1 MLKKACALFLIS
13 MDVVYPAVSLAGA
26 PQIPGFYGKV
36 SLPQTSVTAMPV
48 LSQGG
53 TQQGVASGVYTMD
66 DATHMTIQ
74 QTASQAI
81 IDWSSFNIGANSWV
95 KFDQKGNQ
103 GWVALNNIKDANPT
117 QIFGHLSADGKIYLI
132 NQNGILFAPGSQVN
146 VHTLVAS
153 SLKMNQTDFA
163 NGLLQFQADPA
174 PASRPGVVSNQG
186 TITTDQQGSVFLL
199 GPQVENGGK
208 IDAPLGQVGLAAGT
222 DISIT
227 SPPVAANGQSRMA
240 LVTTVNKN
248 PGTVTN
254 MEGGSL
260 SADGGMV
267 GMYGGTVQQNGLI
280 RSVTSVKVNGQIELL
295 ASDRIVTGA
304 NSVTETPVSS
314 DPESVNST
322 YQPTYGII
330 TLAGLDGKSPAGTI
344 ELNGS
349 ISSPAGTVT
358 LLADQRA
365 YLAAGSSIDVSG
377 LWSNEPASANL
388 VTTQLN
394 SVTLRD
400 YYNQKNG
407 PLKGSTVSVD
417 AQNGNSIGD
426 VTGALGAQNMNAV
439 ERSTTGG
446 NITISVASG
455 DLIAHQGSTL
465 SFAGGGYNFAEG
477 NVSVSK
483 LYYGNKV
490 YDIGSAPA
498 NIAYDGILG
507 SYQVT
512 TQKFGLVSQFQGLY
526 YGGSA
531 PLNDL
536 ASHIVEGSNAGAL
549 KVSAPTLVLDGT
561 LNGSVVKG
569 AYQTLPANPVNSL
582 GNATA
587 IGLQEP
593 VGGALTIGLPPATP
607 LADTNMV
614 TSQVT
619 VKSDVA
625 AQNLS
630 ADSPTQ
636 TGVTNLSARN
646 LNSSGLSSLTVNT
659 NGTFTTERDV
669 NLQLASGGSFTV
681 NAGKIDHEGAIT
693 VPAGQIILNT
703 DGNRGNPSLVSRVYL
718 GSDSVLSAAGERVD
732 DTLAGTGNNLLLSGN
747 IGGGSITLSD
757 SNPNGEGVVV
767 NKGALVDVSG
777 GYRISQTGKLTGGD
791 AGAIFVQGSSIV
803 ANGNFRGL
811 SLPGNNGGS
820 ILFHADTVEVVS
832 AANAPTAFNQDFLFD
847 SSIDGIKEKDSSSGA
862 LTGRGKF
869 TMVDDQLYASGI
881 TQLTL
886 QSRSGDL
893 TVDTGATLVPS
904 LQKLTVPVQ
913 GGAQAAAPV
922 DGNLYNPGGARV
934 GTGAVPP
941 DAIGKSSVTLS
952 AGVTFTEQSTDNPPV
967 LNNTFKVSVQDG
979 AAVKVAP
986 SGSIT
991 LTSANDVDL
1000 EGRLLA
1006 RAGSISLDAKGG
1018 TLTVGADASLMAG
1031 GYNLPNY
1038 STVAPG
1044 VITGYTP
1051 LDGGKVT
1058 LTSDV
1063 GSVRLAAGSIVDVS
1077 GSVPVETTIANGTLS
1092 PATVQQASNPG
1103 TLAITF
1109 AGDFQ
1114 NSATI
1119 SAKGQAGLPGGS
1131 LTLKKTDINNGL
1143 TLSADDFKRYLSEG
1157 FDNLAF
1163 QSSRSILFSGDLNAT
1178 VGRRLTLDAPE
1189 IAGVGNGSSTPQQ
1202 VNLNTPWLTL
1212 SDSVALL
1219 PPVTPQ
1225 AGNGVL
1231 TLTGVQGVNVIG
1243 DLALSGFQSATISA
1257 PHGDLVVNDRKY
1269 QTSSNQEEYSG
1280 RLASAGDLTLKADRL
1295 YPGMN
1300 VETVQD
1306 ANGVTQ
1312 NVYLPSDFT
1321 INSGGKV
1328 SVLPAEQA
1336 SGPVMSA
1343 GGSLTINAQGGIDH
1357 EGEIDVPLGTITL
1370 NAAGSAVSGSR
1381 VFLAPGS
1388 VLSTAG
1394 SSAPVAYGFV
1404 GDDGTAY
1411 FYDKT
1416 HLDVSGN
1423 PTQTPIGAAPAKGI
1437 SVSGNEVIVGS
1448 NAQVDISGGGG
1459 VMAYNFQPGVQGT
1472 YNPFSVSGRY
1482 LIVPGTLASLPGS
1495 AIYLSGGQGVAAGVY
1510 SVIPAQFAIEY
1521 ASLPGA
1527 LVVSDLGT
1535 KAPPSSVATSEG
1547 ISQVVS
1553 GYATER
1559 GTGNKPDLIHYYSV
1573 GPAAQLLQ
1581 EGSFTVASFAA
1592 NDAGSLKVSGATT
1605 VLNGMLSAGAAKDG
1619 AAGSITLS
1627 GSNVSVLETAVQ
1639 LPAGFNFSTPVD
1651 PSLSGTCQ
1659 VAASTLSGQR
1669 FSAISLGSLDGSNP
1683 TSSVTIGKNI
1693 TLEAQA
1699 ITLSAQDAITVEEG
1713 AKLAASAPATGSAV
1727 AGAGTLTLTAR
1738 GGIGEISI
1746 GAGAQL
1752 SASGAVN
1759 LDAKQLD
1766 LQGGLSGSSLTL
1778 ASDKLLVGSAAPQ
1791 AGALD
1796 LDPYLLGKIGTAGF
1810 TDLNLKSRSD
1820 IVFGGSVDLTAQGT
1834 LTLDAARLM
1843 GDGGS
1848 PVVTATAKTIK
1859 VTNSG
1864 ASAGTG
1870 GASGGS
1876 LSLNASGNLAVGQG
1890 SITDGFSSTVLA
1902 ASNEVAFV
1910 GKGSLNTTGGDLTIT
1925 AARITAAPYQDPT
1938 TAVPSYQAANFT
1950 VNAGNGAVTLI
1961 RNGNTA
1967 TASNANAGGI
1977 LSFQGRTIVSGA
1989 DGSPGSG
1996 ALIDLPAGS
2005 VSLTATGSGSGDGV
2019 FLKDGT
2025 RISAQAA
2032 ADGSQP
2038 GGSITLR
2045 SDSGQVNVASGATLD
2060 VSAPVAGDAGSITLI
2075 VPTGSGVVLAGQIV
2089 GSSAQGKGGSLTIDS
2104 ATLNLG
2110 STADPSSLSGK
2121 IASGGFTEAVHLRD
2135 RSDQSVTVDQVK
2147 AHDFLLTADSG
2158 SLVVQGTIDA
2168 SGANG
2173 GRVELNAGQDLT
2185 VNGTI
2190 KANATGAGGSGGQVI
2205 LNDESST
2212 GSTVPGQLTLAAGS
2226 VIDVSGAQGGS
2237 VALRAVQNGGDVN
2250 ITLKGST
2257 VKGATQLTAEAFKTY
2272 SEGALTI
2279 DTSSSNQWENDANT
2293 FMSSYGA
2300 AISSRLKSELGP
2312 PVQLLA
2318 GIEVKS
2324 SGDITLDGNLDTT
2337 SWRPGGGPGVLTLRA
2352 AGNLNINAN
2361 LVDHPT
2367 SFDKLNQNGPGR
2379 TSWGYNLVAGS
2390 DLASADIMA
2399 VVATGALPSGR
2410 GNLNINQT
2418 GSLVYSESAP
2428 INLASAHD
2436 TVLGGGAA
2444 PGYMLN
2450 NFGNKTLNYT
2460 VASYSA
2466 PITGEIGGSLLIN
2479 NGGAI
2484 QSALGAIDLNIGGN
2498 LNLGSST
2505 SLGSIR
2511 TTGAHP
2517 LVSGASYN
2525 SYGSNYWEYQGG
2537 GDINLE
2543 VGGAVMGGTVG
2554 DGSAWEYLYKTGAG
2568 TLTKYNWSA
2577 SYGGTAGKATSGL
2590 ATMGGG
2596 SLTVKSGGSFSTQA
2610 GTFGNG
2616 NLTVYSGG
2624 DLSGR
2629 FLVKSGAVTL
2639 HSAGNFGGEPT
2650 YDATGKLL
2658 SAGNQPV
2665 LEAFASQISVLAQG
2679 SVTMG
2684 AVYNPTMAMMAG
2696 NNPMWNPGYTD
2707 ASSLTA
2713 KAVTGDLVLTGDNVF
2728 NDHAPQTTIVK
2739 DAWRFDLLPGTVS
2752 LSAGNDLRL
2761 TDTFAMAPSLSG
2773 NLSLSAGR
2781 DINGLYLNVNG
2792 AASNGAIYMQDMS
2805 PATFAAAVPANVFNS
2820 QYHEVGMP
2828 ARTDNSPITVSAGR
2842 DITNLQ
2848 LSLPKQAEV
2857 SAGRDIS
2864 NIAYTGQNLG
2874 ADDVSSIK
2882 AGRNITFSSNAD
2894 LADDHLLRIEEGGA
2908 GSLLVVAG
2916 GDINLG
2922 SSQGIKTFGNA
2933 FNANLGSKGSDLFVV
2948 AGAEND
2954 LSVPQI
2960 EAFFNGGT
2968 YTDKNGNKVTVT
2980 GIREYGVDAT
2990 DASDPNQA
2998 AQYLQAARNAMETLF
3013 FNRSSEKGTPGQ
3025 LNDGTGS
3032 INMVSSQISTS
3043 SGKDDIYILTRSA
3056 VNVGKSSLILD
3067 KDKAAAAIN
3076 STGIDTAQG
3085 GAINIFS
3092 GGDLNVNESRV
3103 MTYDGGDITLWSQMG
3118 DINAGRGSKTAI
3130 SASPPKVVPVP
3141 NTSPQQYQL
3150 VFQPPMLGSGVRA
3163 VSFEASVTPGDL
3175 YIFAPNGTIDGGEA
3189 GMTGHKVTGKAKRWN
3204 NVRNITSQVSVGVP
3218 SAADG
3223 TVSISALGGTGALA
3237 AGNTALDAGAAL
3249 NQMGAAKAAGPSGQD
3264 DDFVAKLLDVKVLG
3278 FDE

>member
-95 KFDQKGNQ
+95 KFNQQGNQ
-103 GWVALNNIKDANPT
+103 GWVALNRINDANPT

-174 PASRPGVVSNQG
+174 PASTPGVVSNQG

-227 SPPVAANGQSRMA
+227 SPPVAANGQGRMA

-260 SADGGMV
+260 SADGGLV

-314 DPESVNST
+314 DPEAVNST
-322 YQPTYGII
+322 YQPTYGSI
-330 TLAGLDGKSPAGTI
+330 TLAGIDGTSPAGTI

-349 ISSPAGTVT
+349 ISSPAGNVT

-407 PLKGSTVSVD
+407 ALKGSTVSVD
-417 AQNGNSIGD
+417 AQNGSSIGD
-426 VTGALGAQNMNAV
+426 VSGALGAQNMNAV

-446 NITISVASG
+446 NITIKVASG
-455 DLIAHQGSTL
+455 DLITQQGSKL

-483 LYYGNKV
+483 LYSGNKV

-498 NIAYDGILG
+498 NIAYDGVLG
-507 SYQVT
+507 NYQVT
-512 TQKFGLVSQFQGLY
+512 SQKFGLVSQFQGLY

-536 ASHIVEGSNAGAL
+536 ASHIVEGSNAGSL
-549 KVSAPTLVLDGT
+549 SVSAPTLVLDGA

-587 IGLQEP
+587 TGLQEP
-593 VGGALTIGLPPATP
+593 VGGALTIGLPPATG
-607 LADTNMV
+607 LGDTNMV

-659 NGTFTTERDV
+659 NGTFTTEQGV

-693 VPAGQIILNT
+693 VPAGQIVLNT
-703 DGNRGNPSLVSRVYL
+703 VGNGGDQSLVSRVYL

-777 GYRISQTGKLTGGD
+777 GYRIDQTGKLTGGD
-791 AGAIFVQGSSIV
+791 AGAISVQGSSIV

-820 ILFHADTVEVVS
+820 IIFHADTVEVFD
-832 AANAPTAFNQDFLFD
+832 AAPSGLEQDFKFNTPIPATLV
-847 SSIDGIKEKDSSSGA
+847 
-862 LTGRGKF
+862 GKF
-869 TMVDDQLYASGI
+869 SMVDDQLSASGI

-922 DGNLYNPGGARV
+922 DGNLYNPGGASV

-952 AGVTFTEQSTDNPPV
+952 AGVTFTEQSTDTPPPV
-967 LNNTFKVSVQDG
+967 SSNFKVSVQDG

-1000 EGRLLA
+1000 EGRLVA
-1006 RAGSISLDAKGG
+1006 RAGNISLDAKGG

-1031 GYNLPNY
+1031 GYNRPNY

-1058 LTSDV
+1058 LTSDA

-1092 PATVQQASNPG
+1092 PAGVQQASNPG

-1109 AGDFQ
+1109 VGDFQ

-1143 TLSADDFKRYLSEG
+1143 TLSADDFNRYLSEG

-1202 VNLNTPWLTL
+1202 VSLSTPWLTL

-1243 DLALSGFQSATISA
+1243 DLALSGFQSATVSA

-1269 QTSSNQEEYSG
+1269 QTSSNQEAYSG

-1328 SVLPAEQA
+1328 SVLPADKA

-1370 NAAGSAVSGSR
+1370 NAPGSAESGSR

-1394 SSAPVAYGFV
+1394 SSTPVAYGFV

-1416 HLDVSGN
+1416 HLDLSGN
-1423 PTQTPIGAAPAKGI
+1423 PTQTPIGAAPGKGI

-1448 NAQVDISGGGG
+1448 NAQLDISGGGG

-1495 AIYLSGGQGVAAGVY
+1495 AIYLSGGQGMAAGVY

-1521 ASLPGA
+1521 AALPGA

-1535 KAPPSSVATSEG
+1535 KAPSSSVATSEG

-1559 GTGNKPDLIHYYSV
+1559 GTGSKPDLLHYYSV

-1605 VLNGMLSAGAAKDG
+1605 VLNGILSAGAAKDG

-1669 FSAISLGSLDGSNP
+1669 FSSISLGSLDGSNP

-1752 SASGAVN
+1752 AASGALN

-1796 LDPYLLGKIGTAGF
+1796 LNPALLGQLDAGF
-1810 TDLNLKSRSD
+1810 ADLTLKSRSD

-1848 PVVTATAKTIK
+1848 PVVTATAQTIK

-1870 GASGGS
+1870 GATGGS
-1876 LSLNASGNLAVGQG
+1876 LTLNASGNLSVGQG
-1890 SITDGFSSTVLA
+1890 NITDGFGSTTLA

-1910 GKGSLNTTGGDLTIT
+1910 GKGSLNTTGGDLLIS
-1925 AARITAAPYQDPT
+1925 AARITATPYQDPT

-1950 VNAGNGAVTLI
+1950 VNAGYGAITLV
-1961 RNGNTA
+1961 RNGSTVP
-1967 TASNANAGGI
+1967 ASNATVGGS
-1977 LSFQGRTIVSGA
+1977 LSFQGRTIVSGV
-1989 DGSPGSG
+1989 DGNPAGG

-2005 VSLTATGSGSGDGV
+2005 VSLTATGIGSGDGV
-2019 FLKDGT
+2019 FLKGGT

-2032 ADGSQP
+2032 ADGSLP

-2075 VPTGSGVVLAGQIV
+2075 APTGSGVVLAGQIV

-2110 STADPSSLSGK
+2110 STADPSSLGGK

-2147 AHDFLLTADSG
+2147 AHDFQLTADSG

-2190 KANATGAGGSGGQVI
+2190 RANATGAGGSGGQVI
-2205 LNDESST
+2205 LNDENST
-2212 GSTVPGQLTLAAGS
+2212 GSIIPGQLTLAAGS

-2237 VALRAVQNGGDVN
+2237 VAFRAVQNGGDVN

-2257 VKGATQLTAEAFKTY
+2257 VTGASQLTAEAFKTY
-2272 SEGALTI
+2272 KYQGDLTFDAGAA
-2279 DTSSSNQWENDANT
+2279 NQWENDAST
-2293 FMSSYGA
+2293 FMSSNGA
-2300 AISSRLKSELGP
+2300 AISSRLQSELGT
-2312 PVQLLA
+2312 PVQVLA

-2324 SGDITLDGNLDTT
+2324 SGNLTLSGNLDTT
-2337 SWRPGGGPGVLTLRA
+2337 SWRPGGEPGVLTLRA
-2352 AGNLNINAN
+2352 GGNLNINGN

-2390 DLASADIMA
+2390 DLASADPMA
-2399 VVATGALPSGR
+2399 VVAPGALPSGS

-2484 QSALGAIDLNIGGN
+2484 QSALGAIDLNIGGD

-2517 LVSGASYN
+2517 LVSGSSYS

-2543 VGGAVMGGTVG
+2543 VGGAVAGSTVG

-2596 SLTVKSGGSFSTQA
+2596 SLTVKSGGSFTSQA
-2610 GTFGNG
+2610 GAFGNG
-2616 NLTVYSGG
+2616 DLTVYSGG

-2629 FLVKSGAVTL
+2629 FLVNSGTANL

-2650 YDATGKLL
+2650 YDAAGKLL

-2665 LEAFASQISVLAQG
+2665 LEAFGGQISVVAQG

-2684 AVYNPTMAMMAG
+2684 AVYNPTLAMQAG
-2696 NNPMWNPGYTD
+2696 NKPMWNLGYTD

-2728 NDHAPQTTIVK
+2728 NDNAPQLTKVS

-2761 TDTFAMAPSLSG
+2761 TSEFAMAPSLSG

-2781 DINGLYLNVNG
+2781 DINGLYLNVNS
-2792 AASNGAIYMQDMS
+2792 APTNGAIYMLDMS
-2805 PATFAAAVPANVFNS
+2805 PATFAATAPAQGGGNVFNS

-2828 ARTDNSPITVSAGR
+2828 ARTDNSPITVTAGR
-2842 DITNLQ
+2842 DIANLQ

-2874 ADDVSSIK
+2874 ADDVSWIK
-2882 AGRNITFSSNAD
+2882 AGRNITFSSNANLTGD
-2894 LADDHLLRIEEGGA
+2894 AVLRIEEGGA
-2908 GSLLVVAG
+2908 GSLLVEAG
-2916 GDINLG
+2916 GDIDLG

-2954 LSVPQI
+2954 LSAPQI

-2980 GIREYGVDAT
+2980 GIRKYGVDAT

-2998 AQYLQAARNAMETLF
+2998 AQYLQDARKAMETLF
-3013 FNRSSEKGTPGQ
+3013 FNRSNEKGTPGQ

-3056 VNVGKSSLILD
+3056 LNVGKSSLILD

-3085 GAINIFS
+3085 GAINILS

-3103 MTYDGGDITLWSQMG
+3103 MTYDGGDITLWSQLG

-3175 YIFAPNGTIDGGEA
+3175 YIFAPNGMIDGGEA
-3189 GMTGHKVTGKAKRWN
+3189 GMTGHRVVGKAKTWN
-3204 NVRNITSQVSVGVP
+3204 NLAQISSQVGSVGVP

-3223 TVSISALGGTGALA
+3223 TVSIGALGGTGVLA
-3237 AGNTALDAGAAL
+3237 ANTLDTGAAL
-3249 NQMGAAKAAGPSGQD
+3249 GQMAAAKVAGPSAQD